1 MARERFFTGS
11 RFEERGGYAR
21 GVRDGDMVFLSGC
34 VGFDYVNH
42 TISDDIV
49 EQTHQAFRNINWAL
63 EELNASFADVVRV
76 VIYIAD
82 RAYYEQTVDLIGE
95 YCRDARPANTFIV
108 AQLVDPRMKIEI
120 EVTTRDGGGDT
131 AA

>member
-1 MARERFFTGS
+1 MARKRYFTGS

-34 VGFDYVNH
+34 VGFDYENH
-42 TISDDIV
+42 AISDDLV
-49 EQTHQAFRNINWAL
+49 EQTHQAFRNIHRAL
-63 EELNASFADVVRV
+63 EELDASFSEVVRV

-82 RAYYEQTVDLIGE
+82 RAYYEQTVDIIGE
-95 YCRDARPANTFIV
+95 YCRDTRPANTFIV

-120 EVTTRDGGGDT
+120 EVTTRDGGG
-131 AA
+131 AAA

>member
-21 GVRDGDMVFLSGC
+21 GVRDDDMVFMSGC
-34 VGFDYVNH
+34 VGFDYVND
-42 TISDDIV
+42 TISDDV
-49 EQTHQAFRNINWAL
+49 VKQTHQAFRNINWGL
-63 EELNASFADVVRV
+63 KELHASFDDVVRI

-82 RAYYEQTVDLIGE
+82 RSYYEQTVDVIGE
-95 YCRDARPANTFIV
+95 YCRDVRPANTFII

-120 EVTTRDGGGDT
+120 EVTTRDRQGD
-131 AA
+131 A